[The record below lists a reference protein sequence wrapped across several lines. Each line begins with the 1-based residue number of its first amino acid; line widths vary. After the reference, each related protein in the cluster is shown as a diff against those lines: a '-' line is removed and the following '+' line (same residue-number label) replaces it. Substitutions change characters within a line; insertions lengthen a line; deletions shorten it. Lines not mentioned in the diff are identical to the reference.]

1 MCAARTPQQGLEV
14 ALSIQTALHEHDW
27 GTDALDAIYHGLEDA
42 DEGDVGQLAH
52 AGDFV
57 RRKGNPPP
65 RGVSRQPAL
74 LFPSSSQLGC
84 EPLLLRVC

>member
-65 RGVSRQPAL
+65 QRGLQAASTFIPQQLPAGL
-74 LFPSSSQLGC
+74 
-84 EPLLLRVC
+84 